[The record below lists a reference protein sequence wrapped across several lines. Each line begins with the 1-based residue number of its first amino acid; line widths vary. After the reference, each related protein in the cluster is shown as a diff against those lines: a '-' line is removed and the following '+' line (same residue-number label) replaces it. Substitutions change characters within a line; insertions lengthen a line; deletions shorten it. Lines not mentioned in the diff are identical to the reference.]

1 MVLGINIRET
11 DHNFVTQLAESI
23 RSQGQLQDCIG
34 DTRPDGTVRVWA
46 GQHRYRA
53 VSLINEENLSRGEP
67 PVLLRVR
74 KYYKEFTP
82 DQVLGV
88 QLAEN
93 LQNHMTP
100 GDEAGAIRSLWDL
113 YQQVFEGEKIS
124 VAGFAK
130 KIGRGEDKV
139 RNALAFSGLNEGVQ
153 KMVENGVLLYSVA
166 VNVARL
172 PSEQQLRTA
181 VRIVQYNLE
190 HAEADRLIRGLLG
203 EAWELPGLFSGQAAI
218 ALDTD
223 NHRIAF
229 KGAADKAA
237 QSAAGYF
244 VRILRLIEILD
255 ARERFDMTQT
265 IKDILVSFILSSG
278 RFERLLEEE
287 APILATEIGIMVRAT
302 IEQSTET

>member
-1 MVLGINIRET
+1 MKRNDKERIDRSPEAEKTWQVLSKLPKDMVLGINIRET

-130 KIGRGEDKV
+130 KNWAGEDKV

-203 EAWELPGLFSGQAAI
+203 KCGNYLGSFP
-218 ALDTD
+218 
-223 NHRIAF
+223 
-229 KGAADKAA
+229 
-237 QSAAGYF
+237 
-244 VRILRLIEILD
+244 
-255 ARERFDMTQT
+255 ARRQ
-265 IKDILVSFILSSG
+265 
-278 RFERLLEEE
+278 
-287 APILATEIGIMVRAT
+287 
-302 IEQSTET
+302 